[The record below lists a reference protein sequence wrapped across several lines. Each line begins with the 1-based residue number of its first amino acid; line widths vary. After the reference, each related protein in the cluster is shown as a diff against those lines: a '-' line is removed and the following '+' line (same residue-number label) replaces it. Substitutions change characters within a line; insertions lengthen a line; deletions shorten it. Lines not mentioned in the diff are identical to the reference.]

1 MYIPQNILAQEWT
14 FLLAYN
20 SSFWHFNSAFTSNQS
35 HDINLKFCVLFCSHM
50 TNSAF
55 YFIQVLLSFTYGIT
69 GLALGR

>member
-20 SSFWHFNSAFTSNQS
+20 LSFWLFNSAFSSNQS
-35 HDINLKFCVLFCSHM
+35 HDMNLKFCVLFCSHM
-50 TNSAF
+50 TDSAF
-55 YFIQVLLSFTYGIT
+55 YFNQGLLSFTYGIT